1 MKLLIIQAEISLL
14 DNNLKNL
21 EPTDNVSTVVLLW
34 AVQQLIAK
42 SERRFKD
49 NNSENIYR
57 LLLLLKYMVQT
68 RSASQQLKQEKDCK
82 QDNKVIIPKYADLN
96 VQDDSA
102 IKTEAETAITAAIDK
117 EFQGN
122 IEIDFTDENVDAD
135 FEKNINNAVETV
147 NKIIHEMSSDIS
159 LSSMDKDTRK
169 VLLEEFTKNAVN
181 IEILFVEKH
190 RSNNRLI
197 ADAEHLE
204 HLKISDDDDD
214 NKDSVKNTG
223 ETLFKLN
230 YTFNTTG
237 AEAPDYLTTCSDLN
251 VNSVANL
258 TLKSWQVT
266 GVAWKLTQELSPVRD
281 EILANKCMYLSSND
295 LAVQHETLDAAVQ
308 LDGPPGVFGDMLQQ
322 LHRKL
327 DWLTENF
334 FECVI
339 LDKEHKVKNSRTS
352 VHKAIA
358 LISRDYI

>member
-1 MKLLIIQAEISLL
+1 MDSPTSLKKISTPKACKAAKAKDLHPSTISGVHAEISLL

-21 EPTDNVSTVVLLW
+21 EPTDDVSTVVLLW

-49 NNSENIYR
+49 NNPENIYR
-57 LLLLLKYMVQT
+57 LLLLLKYVVQT

-82 QDNKVIIPKYADLN
+82 QDNEVIIPKYIDLN
-96 VQDDSA
+96 VQDDPA
-102 IKTEAETAITAAIDK
+102 IKTEAETAITAAINK

-122 IEIDFTDENVDAD
+122 IEIDSTDEDVDAD
-135 FEKNINNAVETV
+135 FEKNTNNAVETV
-147 NKIIHEMSSDIS
+147 NKIIHEISSDIS

-237 AEAPDYLTTCSDLN
+237 AEAPDYLTACSDLN
-251 VNSVANL
+251 VNFDNPMVANL
-258 TLKSWQVT
+258 TLK
-266 GVAWKLTQELSPVRD
+266 
-281 EILANKCMYLSSND
+281 ILASHWSCLEINTR
-295 LAVQHETLDAAVQ
+295 AV
-308 LDGPPGVFGDMLQQ
+308 
-322 LHRKL
+322 
-327 DWLTENF
+327 
-334 FECVI
+334 
-339 LDKEHKVKNSRTS
+339 TS
-352 VHKAIA
+352 E
-358 LISRDYI
+358 R